1 MSFYNGHTTIKA
13 SRKCSLKKNNLR
25 KDFQR
30 LSSYKEQQGENYKYQ
45 GMNLKPRFPNILCI
59 FEHFRNN
66 KLKSYLLIYQYSI
79 IVIDNKDQ

>member
-30 LSSYKEQQGENYKYQ
+30 LSSYKEQQGENYKNL
-45 GMNLKPRFPNILCI
+45 GVNLKPRFPNILCN

-66 KLKSYLLIYQYSI
+66 KH
-79 IVIDNKDQ
+79 